1 MNRTLSWMAVLATSM
16 LMSFGAV
23 AQSATAAGDGYK
35 PNDLSVNCPPT
46 GAVSNQPM
54 KHAAAKPMAKSHRVA
69 STRNFGDTTFRQQM
83 DQCGAKTNRKARA
96 ECVRQAWEARD
107 ARLAASRT
115 ASTTVAQGGR
125 PC

>member
-35 PNDLSVNCPPT
+35 PGDLSVNCPPT
-46 GAVSNQPM
+46 GAVSSKQ
-54 KHAAAKPMAKSHRVA
+54 AAAKPMAKSHATRMA

-115 ASTTVAQGGR
+115 ASTTTAQSGQ